1 MRYFIRRPLM
11 AILLLMVFITF
22 TNCNTDVTDYIAGG
36 EIDITETLPEGGS
49 YDINTANLKIASGE
63 RSITVSWDAVSD
75 ADLSYY
81 ILEWTG
87 QGDADATIYT
97 QSVSKELKSYTLKN
111 LYNESYKITVK
122 CASKDHLVSSGV
134 SITASPE
141 FDITAP
147 AAVGKVVAFPL
158 AISAS
163 LNWENPKDE
172 DLYKIVI
179 TVANKDGSTPVV
191 VELPAYTTSYQAI
204 NLAEMSEYDVTIDT
218 YDYIGNKSSTSVDF
232 KTLRETLLLNK
243 NWTLADFSQ
252 EETSGEGATGRA
264 KDAFDDNDATY
275 WHSPWSGAGSI
286 LPQFIVIDLNEEV
299 IPTTLISFKRNNNNN
314 GPTSVRIEGSLDQ
327 KEWSDFGTFPLARDN
342 NEGQNCN
349 LRDTK
354 KVRYIKYTVLASPNN
369 YAMVRNIKIRALV
382 DAD

>member
-163 LNWENPKDE
+163 LNWENPKVQE
-172 DLYKIVI
+172 EVKSIL
-179 TVANKDGSTPVV
+179 
-191 VELPAYTTSYQAI
+191 VEL
-204 NLAEMSEYDVTIDT
+204 ET
-218 YDYIGNKSSTSVDF
+218 YNKI
-232 KTLRETLLLNK
+232 LNV
-243 NWTLADFSQ
+243 
-252 EETSGEGATGRA
+252 
-264 KDAFDDNDATY
+264 
-275 WHSPWSGAGSI
+275 I
-286 LPQFIVIDLNEEV
+286 LTEI
-299 IPTTLISFKRNNNNN
+299 
-314 GPTSVRIEGSLDQ
+314 
-327 KEWSDFGTFPLARDN
+327 
-342 NEGQNCN
+342 
-349 LRDTK
+349 
-354 KVRYIKYTVLASPNN
+354 
-369 YAMVRNIKIRALV
+369 
-382 DAD
+382 